1 MDANTAR
8 LAGAAIGAALG
19 YFLGKKYESDED
31 SNIPLASAAAGG
43 VAGYF
48 AAPHFVVQKAAYN
61 SAPHRKE
68 PVGIAELQEK
78 LGDDGSTDRDL
89 LEKKQVV
96 DGIVRFGPAPDNRNS
111 VGGF

>member
-1 MDANTAR
+1 MTTNTAR

-19 YFLGKKYESDED
+19 YFLGKKYEADED
-31 SNIPLASAAAGG
+31 SNIPLAAAAAGG

-48 AAPHFVVQKAAYN
+48 SAPHFVPQTAAYN
-61 SAPHRKE
+61 SSVHRKE
-68 PVGIAELQEK
+68 PVGIAELQQK
-78 LGDDGSTDRDL
+78 LGEDGSTERDL

-96 DGIVRFGPAPDNRNS
+96 NGIVRFGPAPENRNS